1 MGPQLE
7 GMPRFTY
14 IFVHYS
20 FNELLMSHRILLV
33 EDDADDRYIMHLAF
47 TELNYTEQV
56 KVFNSGEEIFKY
68 LQALPHPSLYPSL
81 LVLDYN
87 MPGMNGGEVLMRL
100 KMDEALSQIP
110 VVMYSTG
117 MRQLEAKLRGLGATW
132 CFEKGHQIGEVY
144 ALAEKLK
151 AIVDAREVVENK

>member
-1 MGPQLE
+1 M
-7 GMPRFTY
+7 
-14 IFVHYS
+14 IS
-20 FNELLMSHRILLV
+20 SHSILLV

-47 TELNYTEQV
+47 TELNYAEQV
-56 KVFNSGEEIFKY
+56 KVFNTGEDIFRY
-68 LQALPHPSLYPSL
+68 LQNLPDSSLYPSL

-100 KMDEALSQIP
+100 KMDKALSKIP

-117 MRQLEAKLRGLGATW
+117 MQQLEPKLKGMGADY
-132 CFEKGHQIGEVY
+132 CFEKGKQIGDFY

-151 AIVDAREVVENK
+151 RIVENEGVIENN

>member
-1 MGPQLE
+1 
-7 GMPRFTY
+7 
-14 IFVHYS
+14 
-20 FNELLMSHRILLV
+20 MSHRILLV

-56 KVFNSGEEIFKY
+56 KVFNSGEEIFRY
-68 LQALPHPSLYPSL
+68 LQNLPHSSLYPSL

-100 KMDEALSQIP
+100 KMDDALAQIP

-117 MRQLEAKLRGLGATW
+117 MKQLETKLKGLGASY

-144 ALAEKLK
+144 ALAQALK
-151 AIVDAREVVENK
+151 NIVEGEEVPEGK